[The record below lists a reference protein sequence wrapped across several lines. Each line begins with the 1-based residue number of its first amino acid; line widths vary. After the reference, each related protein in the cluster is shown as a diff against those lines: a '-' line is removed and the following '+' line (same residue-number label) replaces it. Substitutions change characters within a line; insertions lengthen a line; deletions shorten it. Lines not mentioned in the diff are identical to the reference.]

1 MRVLLPIVRPAFSG
15 LARIVVDLANGG
27 FVTAHWICHDELRR
41 TVSFHRISQTPQRC
55 PFVTLLKR

>member
-27 FVTAHWICHDELRR
+27 FVTAQSIGHDDFRR
-41 TVSFHRISQTPQRC
+41 TVSFHRLSQ
-55 PFVTLLKR
+55 KRQC